1 MVGTNATSIH
11 IAKSDPIGIV
21 RCRSSLCHST
31 SLILSRLE
39 TMSEEKITGF
49 AALMRERRRKQQKQ
63 EEEESVEVKPVIRET
78 TLTCIPSCSS
88 QTKPLTSA

>member
-21 RCRSSLCHST
+21 RCRSSFCHST

-39 TMSEEKITGF
+39 IMSEEKITGF
-49 AALMRERRRKQQKQ
+49 AALMRAKKEAAEAGGRGERGS
-63 EEEESVEVKPVIRET
+63 EAGDS
-78 TLTCIPSCSS
+78 
-88 QTKPLTSA
+88 